1 LHLQILPTRS
11 DIPATCLGAATLD
24 AMAPSATGSSAIR
37 VITIPFNSSGLSSGV
52 ALGPGAILDA
62 GLLDLISGVAAVDLV
77 EVPVV
82 GMEPVRG
89 PSGLLSEEALVACLD
104 RATSEIAGAIAAERF
119 PLVVAGDCP
128 MLLAGLEAIHRSSG
142 RPGLMFV
149 DGHEDAWSP
158 SSSPTGEASDCEMG
172 LALGDTPFPDG
183 LAFRQPAV
191 AAEDTA
197 FLGPRD
203 RKEILDAGWRSVAD
217 RVPFIDGPT
226 LAAAPIEPVGAE
238 HAERLRDST
247 DGWWLH
253 IDLDVLSTD
262 ALRAVDYAQPGGLS
276 WDQLDEL
283 TDTAIRTGGCL
294 GASVVIY
301 NPDLDP
307 DGSGAGRIAKFGA
320 WLAAAM
326 SG

>member
-1 LHLQILPTRS
+1 
-11 DIPATCLGAATLD
+11 
-24 AMAPSATGSSAIR
+24 MAPSAEGSSRIR
-37 VITIPFNSSGLSSGV
+37 VITMPFNSSGLSSGV
-52 ALGPGAILDA
+52 ALGPAAILGA
-62 GLLDLISGVAAVDLV
+62 GLLELISGVAAVDLV

-82 GMEPVRG
+82 GMEPKRG
-89 PSGLLSEEALVACLD
+89 PSGLLSERSLVACLEH
-104 RATSEIAGAIAAERF
+104 ATSEIAGVIAAGSF

-128 MLLAGLEAIHRSSG
+128 ALLAGLEAIHRSSG

-149 DGHEDAWSP
+149 DGHEDAWDP

-172 LALGDTPFPDG
+172 LALGDTPLPDG
-183 LAFRQPAV
+183 LTFRRPSV
-191 AAEDTA
+191 AAGDTA

-217 RVPFIDGPT
+217 RVPFVDGAT
-226 LAAAPIEPVGAE
+226 LASAPVGRVASE

-253 IDLDVLSTD
+253 VDLDVLSTE
-262 ALRAVDYAQPGGLS
+262 ALPAVDYPQPGGLS
-276 WDQLDEL
+276 WNQLEEL
-283 TDTAIRTGGCL
+283 ADAGIRAGGCV

-307 DGSGAGRIAKFGA
+307 DGSGAGRIARFGA
-320 WLAAAM
+320 GMAAATV
-326 SG
+326 GYPPG

>member
-11 DIPATCLGAATLD
+11 DIPGGHYAAR
-24 AMAPSATGSSAIR
+24 MARSATRASAIR
-37 VITIPFNSSGLSSGV
+37 VITIPFNSSGSSTGV
-52 ALGPGAILDA
+52 ARGPQKILAA
-62 GLLDLISGVAAVDLV
+62 GLLDLLSDAAAVDLV

-82 GMEPVRG
+82 GMEPERG
-89 PSGLLSEEALVACLD
+89 PSALLSEAALVACLD
-104 RATSEIAGAIAAERF
+104 RASTEISIAFEAGRF
-119 PLVVAGDCP
+119 PMIFAGDCP
-128 MLLAGLEAIHRSSG
+128 MLLAGLEAIHRSRG

-149 DGHEDAWSP
+149 DGHEDAWDP

-172 LALGDTPFPDG
+172 LALGDTPFPEG

-203 RKEILDAGWRSVAD
+203 RQEILDAGWRSVAD
-217 RVPFIDGPT
+217 RVPFVDGPT
-226 LAAAPIEPVGAE
+226 LANAPIERVASE

-262 ALRAVDYAQPGGLS
+262 ALRAVDYPQPGGLT

-283 TDTAIRTGGCL
+283 AYTAIRTGGCL

-307 DGSGAGRIAKFGA
+307 EGNGARRIAEFGA
-320 WLAAAM
+320 WLAAAVN
-326 SG
+326 G